1 MNPETERSQR
11 HRALL
16 RRFEPVIH
24 YTNGEHFFPTDV
36 DTYVQE
42 ASLWVLR
49 LDEQPDCLI
58 PEEKLTLEK
67 LAEPRPEILGAV
79 TYIKFIK
86 PLDVAALASYRLKQI
101 GRSLLH
107 KKDQNIFRAGLG
119 RLARVGYSSRFVDA
133 LFSLSLLARGRV
145 PGDAGAAAALV
156 YKKMQVE
163 HEHYC
168 YYGRVIHQS
177 SWVVL
182 QYWFFYVFN
191 NWRSGFF
198 GVNDHES
205 DWEMINIYLSGSETS
220 EPKPEW
226 IAYASHDFS
235 GDDLRRR
242 WDDPEAQ
249 KVGEHPVIYA
259 GAGSHASYFS
269 KGEYLAEMEL
279 PFLVPLVRLMDK
291 VQIILKRKPD
301 QERNTSGKK
310 GSSFNVFRIPF
321 VDYARGD
328 GLSIGE
334 GQEKSWDEPNL
345 IEPAPPWVK
354 NYHGLWGFFARDPIS
369 GENAPAGPRYN
380 RDGSVRRVWYDPV
393 GWAGLDKV
401 PPPDRV
407 PEVINQRQVELETE
421 RKTISREIEQKQ
433 ERLFDLGVEIN
444 SMRDQPHLKAN
455 YQKCQTEITTLSTE
469 LSTLRAHLAEDEAI
483 MEALEQ
489 YTERIRRGEREP
501 ARAHIQRA
509 HHPETATENRF
520 GRMAEVWA
528 AASISLM
535 IIGFV
540 ALVIFWRRYLIFGLV
555 ALVSLIVFIEAG
567 FRRQLSSLIT
577 SLTTG
582 LAIVAALVL
591 LFEFFWEIVVMAV
604 LVAGGYMLWE
614 NLRELWA

>member
-11 HRALL
+11 HRAML

-42 ASLWVLR
+42 SSIWVLR
-49 LDEQPDCLI
+49 PDEQPECLI
-58 PEEKLTLEK
+58 QEGKLTLEK
-67 LAEPRPEILGAV
+67 LAEPRPENLGAV

-101 GRSLLH
+101 GQSLLH

-156 YKKMQVE
+156 YKKMQLE
-163 HEHYC
+163 HEHFC

-177 SWVVL
+177 SWVIL

-205 DWEMINIYLSGSETS
+205 DWEMINIYLSGSES
-220 EPKPEW
+220 GELKPEW
-226 IAYASHDFS
+226 IAYASHDFF

-269 KGEYLAEMEL
+269 KGEYLTEMEL
-279 PFLVPLVRLMDK
+279 PFMAPLVRLMDK
-291 VQIILKRKPD
+291 VQIILKRKPN
-301 QERNTSGKK
+301 QERNVSGEK
-310 GSSFNVFRIPF
+310 GNSFNVFRIPF

-345 IEPAPPWVK
+345 IEPVPPWVK
-354 NYHGLWGFFARDPIS
+354 NYRGLWGFFARDPIS

-421 RKTISREIEQKQ
+421 RKTISQEIEQKQ

-444 SMRDQPHLKAN
+444 SMREQPHLRAN
-455 YQKCQTEITTLSTE
+455 YQKCQIEITTLSTE
-469 LSTLRAHLAEDEAI
+469 LATLRAHLAEDEAI
-483 MEALEQ
+483 TEALEQ
-489 YTERIRRGEREP
+489 YTESIRRGEREP

-509 HHPETATENRF
+509 HHPETATEKRF

-535 IIGFV
+535 MIGFV
-540 ALVIFWRRYLIFGLV
+540 ALVIFWRHYLIFGLV

-591 LFEFFWEIVVMAV
+591 LFEFFWEIVVVAV